1 MTGELRLCAAVLA
14 LMTFGGLT
22 AQENSLDVGLQIL
35 GHGEVRDGG
44 LIEPKGSGVMG
55 TEPEEG
61 VDHAA
66 FVMGRTRLTIN
77 YKRPGLEAKVAGQN
91 SGVWGSAGNQAF
103 NLYETWVRLSAP
115 HGWFAQ
121 IGRQA
126 LSYDDERIIGPN
138 DWAMASRSHD
148 VLRMGYEGH
157 GHKAHVILAYNQNA
171 VNVAGGSYYEG
182 GSQPYKTMHTVWY
195 HYDVPRVPLGASLLF
210 MNIGMQA
217 GEKGE
222 DESTEYQQLLGGFVK
237 YAPEHWSAELSY
249 YRQMGK
255 YEKGQIDIDAWMMAA
270 KLQFIP
276 AANYSFVAGYDYMSG
291 DDQFAV
297 PGEGQIGIIQ
307 HKTIKGFNP
316 VYGSHHQ
323 FYGAMDFFYV
333 STYVN
338 GFTPGLQNIYVGGT
352 YKPHKNVELS
362 AKYHYLTITS
372 DLKDID
378 KPLGHEIELEASWK
392 LAKDISLSAG
402 YSYMKGTD
410 TMERLK
416 RSSERDKLSWGWLSL
431 NVTPR
436 LFSTKW

>member
-1 MTGELRLCAAVLA
+1 
-14 LMTFGGLT
+14 
-22 AQENSLDVGLQIL
+22 
-35 GHGEVRDGG
+35 
-44 LIEPKGSGVMG
+44 
-55 TEPEEG
+55 
-61 VDHAA
+61 
-66 FVMGRTRLTIN
+66 
-77 YKRPGLEAKVAGQN
+77 
-91 SGVWGSAGNQAF
+91 
-103 NLYETWVRLSAP
+103 
-115 HGWFAQ
+115 
-121 IGRQA
+121 
-126 LSYDDERIIGPN
+126 
-138 DWAMASRSHD
+138 
-148 VLRMGYEGH
+148 
-157 GHKAHVILAYNQNA
+157 
-171 VNVAGGSYYEG
+171 
-182 GSQPYKTMHTVWY
+182 
-195 HYDVPRVPLGASLLF
+195 
-210 MNIGMQA
+210 
-217 GEKGE
+217 
-222 DESTEYQQLLGGFVK
+222 
-237 YAPEHWSAELSY
+237 
-249 YRQMGK
+249 MGK
-255 YEKGQIDIDAWMMAA
+255 YEKGKIDIDAWMMAA

-378 KPLGHEIELEASWK
+378 KPLGHEIELEASWQ